1 MTEVRIT
8 VYPMK
13 CPICKLYKEFI
24 SEEARDNFVGD
35 HVRKCIE
42 INKKMR
48 AKDPG
53 AGLEAIELIQA
64 SSKLAPGEVPKEW
77 KEKQPSV

>member
-1 MTEVRIT
+1 MTEISIT

-24 SEEARDNFVGD
+24 SEEARDKFVYD
-35 HVRKCIE
+35 HVMKCIE
-42 INKKMR
+42 INKKML

-53 AGLEAIELIQA
+53 AGLEAIEHIKA
-64 SSKLAPGEVPKEW
+64 GSKLAPGEVPKEL
-77 KEKQPSV
+77 KEKQPGV